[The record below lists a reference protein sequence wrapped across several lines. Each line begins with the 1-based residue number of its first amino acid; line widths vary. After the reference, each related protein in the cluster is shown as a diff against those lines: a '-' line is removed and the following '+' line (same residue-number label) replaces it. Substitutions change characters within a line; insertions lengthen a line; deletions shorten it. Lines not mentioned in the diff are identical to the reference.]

1 MVIESRMTVG
11 QLVEA
16 MKASG
21 VLGAGKLAK
30 AVDILTEMFGNPD
43 YTNFLSLAG
52 PVIPG
57 GLRNIIGLLIDRGY
71 VNAIVASGA
80 NIVHDVIEAIG
91 YKGII
96 GFSESDDVTLREKGM
111 GRAGDIFFEQEGF
124 TAFENTVY
132 RIFDEL
138 VKRKRQNL
146 PFFEL
151 LANIGETLEDSNSFL
166 RKAVIHNVPIFS
178 PGIMDSMLGFH
189 IWTYN
194 QLKSLRFNPVLNL
207 DKMADIVNGSQK
219 VGALILG
226 GGTPKHY
233 VLGANILREGVD
245 AAIQITLD
253 RHEGGSLSGAP
264 LEEAISWRKA
274 QTESKLVTVIG
285 DATIVFPVLVAATLE
300 KLNKKNRS

>member
-1 MVIESRMTVG
+1 MTVG

-30 AVDILTEMFGNPD
+30 AVDILTEMFGDPD

-52 PVIPG
+52 PIVPG

-91 YKGII
+91 YKSII
-96 GFSESDDVTLREKGM
+96 GFSENDDVTLREQGM

-124 TAFENTVY
+124 TAFENTIY

-146 PFFEL
+146 AFFEL
-151 LANIGETLEDSNSFL
+151 LAKIGETLEDSNSFL

-207 DKMADIVNGSQK
+207 DKMADVVNRSQK

-253 RHEGGSLSGAP
+253 RREGGSLSGAP

-285 DATIVFPVLVAATLE
+285 DATIVVPVLVAATLE
-300 KLNKKNRS
+300 KLNKKE